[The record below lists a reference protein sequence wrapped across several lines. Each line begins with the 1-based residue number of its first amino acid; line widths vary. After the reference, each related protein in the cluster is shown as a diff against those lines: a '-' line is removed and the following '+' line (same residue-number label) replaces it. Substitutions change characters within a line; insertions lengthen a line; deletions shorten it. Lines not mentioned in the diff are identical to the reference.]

1 MFINRQNF
9 VEKTVVESIDE
20 CIASMTGAFTL
31 NTLLEVCEKKGI
43 TDRDLV
49 AKRLN
54 EKINNETV
62 LYHFVGINKNNY
74 LTDEMMNLLEAYK
87 LFYKMEYKTHDAN
100 HKKLMISMCYL
111 MGLKSLK
118 LGKYSFSCGIDGVV
132 STEID
137 EILQQ
142 IDKRGCAVRNF
153 YSSNA
158 YYPPIDCVLAYTLGE
173 SLDVENHNKDINRW
187 MSVLSSFAIWY
198 NALGYTKEKNNAF
211 DLTYD
216 NMCVQNYING
226 ALYDFDYTKNAY
238 NFLMKA
244 QCIK

>member
-9 VEKTVVESIDE
+9 VGKTVVESIDE

-49 AKRLN
+49 TKRLN

-74 LTDEMMNLLEAYK
+74 LTDEMMNLLEAY
-87 LFYKMEYKTHDAN
+87 N

-158 YYPPIDCVLAYTLGE
+158 YYPPIDCVL
-173 SLDVENHNKDINRW
+173 S
-187 MSVLSSFAIWY
+187 
-198 NALGYTKEKNNAF
+198 
-211 DLTYD
+211 
-216 NMCVQNYING
+216 
-226 ALYDFDYTKNAY
+226 
-238 NFLMKA
+238 
-244 QCIK
+244 